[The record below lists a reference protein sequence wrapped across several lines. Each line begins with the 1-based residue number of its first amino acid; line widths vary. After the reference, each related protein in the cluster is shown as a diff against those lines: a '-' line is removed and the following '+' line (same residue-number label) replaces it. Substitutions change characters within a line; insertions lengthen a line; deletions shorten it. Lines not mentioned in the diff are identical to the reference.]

1 MGNDLSVFHVT
12 FKLFLYFLRGSII
25 SILKVN
31 VFLSRGIIEE
41 IVSLLKFKSD
51 LPDEMIAV

>member
-1 MGNDLSVFHVT
+1 MLT
-12 FKLFLYFLRGSII
+12 FKLFLDFLRGSII

-41 IVSLLKFKSD
+41 IVSLLKF
-51 LPDEMIAV
+51 LV